1 MINWEEKLID
11 YINGEL
17 LPTERQELLEAMESN
32 PQLKEMLVEYREIY
46 TLMDDQD
53 HQPNSQLDQR
63 IDDLIQGHGRSASVI
78 KMSVRQVMAIAA
90 SICLIACIWYGLR
103 PRAVNQQAHNP
114 TRQLNT
120 VKDIVTAYDNPSVS
134 GRIHAVTVSAKMTEI
149 DAQIKNVLIKSLTE
163 DKSANVRLAA
173 VESLAEKINDEWVR
187 VHMIRA
193 LSVETDPFVQIA
205 LIDAL
210 SKTKSDDAQRVI
222 KELVED
228 EEMPKFIRDEAQV
241 GLLEFHNL

>member
-1 MINWEEKLID
+1 
-11 YINGEL
+11 
-17 LPTERQELLEAMESN
+17 
-32 PQLKEMLVEYREIY
+32 
-46 TLMDDQD
+46 
-53 HQPNSQLDQR
+53 
-63 IDDLIQGHGRSASVI
+63 
-78 KMSVRQVMAIAA
+78 
-90 SICLIACIWYGLR
+90 
-103 PRAVNQQAHNP
+103 
-114 TRQLNT
+114 
-120 VKDIVTAYDNPSVS
+120 
-134 GRIHAVTVSAKMTEI
+134 MTEI